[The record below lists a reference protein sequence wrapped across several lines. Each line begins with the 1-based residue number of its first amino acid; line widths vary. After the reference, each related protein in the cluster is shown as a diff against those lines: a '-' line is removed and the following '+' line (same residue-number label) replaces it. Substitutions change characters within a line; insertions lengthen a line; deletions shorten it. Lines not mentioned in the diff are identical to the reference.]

1 MENINKLIEYLL
13 AVANFAKDIHY
24 SAKGEAFYSKH
35 LLCDRISENI
45 YDYIDSIKEIFFLAA
60 DKEPLPSGEYLS
72 RATSLIPQIA
82 EDDRTNFTSLSILLE
97 AALQDIE
104 KIKDLTKGEENLI
117 GAIAENL
124 QTSLGLVNRQVKE

>member
-24 SAKGEAFYSKH
+24 SAKGDSFYSKH

-82 EDDRTNFTSLSILLE
+82 EDDKTNFTSLSILLE
-97 AALQDIE
+97 SALQDIE

-124 QTSLGLVNRQVKE
+124 QASLGLVNRQVKE